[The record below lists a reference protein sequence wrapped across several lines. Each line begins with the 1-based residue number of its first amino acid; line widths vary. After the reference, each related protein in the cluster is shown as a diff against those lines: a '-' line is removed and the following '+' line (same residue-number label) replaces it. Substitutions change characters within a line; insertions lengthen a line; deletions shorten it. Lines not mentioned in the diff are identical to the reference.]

1 MQKQDDEQTQSQSRE
16 ETVKELTAEQL
27 AQVSGGRYG
36 RNNPGRGSFS
46 N

>member
-1 MQKQDDEQTQSQSRE
+1 MKKQDDEQTQPQTRE
-16 ETVKELTAEQL
+16 EAVKELTAEQL

-36 RNNPGRGSFS
+36 RNNPGRGSYS